1 MSISQ
6 QQFPDYELDDVR
18 RVSTPQGV
26 KAMFHPLR
34 GTVLELLLERAATV
48 QELAAAVERPKSSV
62 AYHVGLLASAG
73 LLKVIRT
80 RTVRGRE
87 ERFYGRTARSFYV
100 EGPGPERTE
109 STPNWFVAI
118 AAESEQAQRDDNLR
132 AGKRYAWISDDD
144 ADEFWFRVIALVNE
158 YAQLPRTENGVA
170 YAFQTALYP
179 TKHPR
184 LPQPHDT
191 ESED

>member
-6 QQFPDYELDDVR
+6 RFPDYELDDVR
-18 RVSTPQGV
+18 RVSSPQAI

-34 GTVLELLLERAATV
+34 GTLLELLLERAATV
-48 QELAAAVERPKSSV
+48 QELAAAVERPKSSI

-80 RTVRGRE
+80 RKVRGRE
-87 ERFYGRTARSFYV
+87 ERYYGRTARVFYV

-109 STPNWFVAI
+109 STPNYFEAI
-118 AAESEQAQRDDNLR
+118 AAETEQAQRDDNLR

-144 ADEFWFRVIALVNE
+144 ADEFWFRVIELVNE
-158 YAQLPRTENGVA
+158 YAQLPRSDHGEA
-170 YAFQTALYP
+170 YAFLTALYP

-184 LPQPHDT
+184 LPKPNDNGQP
-191 ESED
+191 